1 MKRRRHPE
9 LHLAFMRNRYTV
21 SLMNKHQPVSNDP
34 LGDAEDGHI
43 LTQAIIDTIHEPLIV
58 LDEDLRI
65 IVASNSFY
73 RKFDISEAETKEKLI
88 YELGNGE
95 WDIPELR
102 KLLKEVLSDDTVV
115 KEYEVERDFPFLGLR
130 TLNVNAREIRYENG
144 RKKMLVSIFDI
155 TEQRALEHEK
165 EKLMTQKDLLLK
177 EMRHRI
183 ANSLQLIAS
192 ILLLKAQSVDSKESR
207 AHLEDAHE
215 RILSI
220 ATVQQQLDP
229 VSSGEETSVAEYLTG
244 LCRSLARSMIG
255 GRKPITITVE
265 AGHGKVSSDTAV
277 SFGLITTELVINA
290 IKHAFPNGQ
299 KGIII
304 VSYSA
309 KGSGWTLC
317 VSDDGIGQ
325 SEKKKH
331 THVGLGTS
339 IIGAL
344 ANQLHA
350 IIRTTSTP
358 HGTKVSIIHANL

>member
-1 MKRRRHPE
+1 
-9 LHLAFMRNRYTV
+9 
-21 SLMNKHQPVSNDP
+21 MNTHRPVARDP
-34 LGDAEDGHI
+34 LGDAKDGHI

-65 IVASNSFY
+65 IVASRSFY
-73 RKFDISEAETKEKLI
+73 AKFNLTHENTREKMF
-88 YELGNGE
+88 YDLGKGQWNIPSLRNLLE
-95 WDIPELR
+95 KVIPEH
-102 KLLKEVLSDDTVV
+102 KEVED
-115 KEYEVERDFPFLGLR
+115 YEIELDSPFLGLR
-130 TLNVNAREIRYENG
+130 IMKVNAREIHYENH
-144 RKKMLVSIFDI
+144 RKKMLLSIFDV
-155 TEQRALEHEK
+155 TDQRMLEHEK
-165 EKLMTQKDLLLK
+165 EKLLIQKDLLLK

-192 ILLLKAQSVDSKESR
+192 ILLLKAESVNSKESK

-229 VSSGEETSVAEYLTG
+229 IASGEEISVNNYLVS
-244 LCRSLARSMIG
+244 LCRSLSRSMIG
-255 GRKPITITVE
+255 GRKPIEISVE
-265 AGHGKVSSDTAV
+265 AGVGSVSSDTAV

-299 KGIII
+299 SGKII
-304 VSYSA
+304 VHYVA
-309 KGSGWTLC
+309 QEKGWTLSIADNG
-317 VSDDGIGQ
+317 VGLSD
-325 SEKKKH
+325 SKKEVH
-331 THVGLGTS
+331 IGLGTS

-358 HGTKVSIIHANL
+358 HGTTVSLVHANL